1 MTRLLLDE
9 NFPHGAEPP
18 LCIVCLGLHPIDP
31 EEALT
36 LTRHALNGPHEG
48 LFIVATTRGLR
59 RRPFRALAGD
69 SKT

>member
-9 NFPHGAEPP
+9 NFPHGANPP
-18 LCIVCLGLHPIDP
+18 LCIVYLRLHPIDP
-31 EEALT
+31 EEALGLT
-36 LTRHALNGPHEG
+36 LQALHGPHEG